1 MVSETKIYALKNL
14 LNWVYA
20 HLLSLLLELLLPSPK
35 AQLGSKTTAFSQ
47 WHPPKKK
54 QTTGDSFRIFQKCIS
69 ECCAIVTE
77 PFLHQDLWQSWNFMP
92 SFFHPLSKAIF
103 HFPGD
108 EIIISLEG
116 GLMSQPARGCYS
128 ACIWLDRCSYF
139 SLFLR
144 VCLTDISQKLC
155 LATPSQQDVKMNSLY
170 LYYN

>member
-1 MVSETKIYALKNL
+1 MVSDTKIYALKHL

-20 HLLSLLLELLLPSPK
+20 HLLSLLLELLLPSAK

-47 WHPPKKK
+47 WHPPQKKTDNWWFI
-54 QTTGDSFRIFQKCIS
+54 QNIS
-69 ECCAIVTE
+69 EVHFCAIVTE

-139 SLFLR
+139 SLFLH
-144 VCLTDISQKLC
+144 VCLTGISQKLC